1 LLVSFS
7 SLSWI
12 FKCFDSKNAKL
23 TKELDVLR
31 EENKQHLKDRWYRW
45 WGHGGGIGGGVTA
58 MATVAGMLVVTAVV
72 TAAVAQWWW
81 QCYRA
86 WKVWG
91 DWREVVTAQGEN
103 EEEG

>member
-1 LLVSFS
+1 
-7 SLSWI
+7 
-12 FKCFDSKNAKL
+12 
-23 TKELDVLR
+23 
-31 EENKQHLKDRWYRW
+31 
-45 WGHGGGIGGGVTA
+45 

-86 WKVWG
+86 RKVWG
-91 DWREVVTAQGEN
+91 DWREVVTVQGEN